1 MGGCGFCSGSYIST
15 HFNISRTKTL
25 FRPQSQTEFVGKWPS
40 RIRVCSRW
48 SESWLL
54 LVRLHKFAHM
64 QFETMCK
71 AERCNG
77 AKTTLFA
84 VGQATYSRGRMFI
97 RVCAE
102 WMLYSHVKCS
112 VSTSMVFF
120 RPEMDISFL
129 LPMLHAFAIAF
140 LLFSLFISKAKV
152 PSDRRTSICSLFIFF
167 VRQSATIALVSTHI
181 AWVVASSGTWSP

>member
-25 FRPQSQTEFVGKWPS
+25 FRPQPQTKFVGKWPS

-54 LVRLHKFAHM
+54 LVRLQKFAHM

-112 VSTSMVFF
+112 VSTSMVFSDLKWTSHSYC
-120 RPEMDISFL
+120 PCCML
-129 LPMLHAFAIAF
+129 LPSLSCCSPCSYQRPKCLHIAG
-140 LLFSLFISKAKV
+140 L
-152 PSDRRTSICSLFIFF
+152 PF
-167 VRQSATIALVSTHI
+167 VRF
-181 AWVVASSGTWSP
+181 SSSLWGNLRPLPWSLPT